1 MLDPQAGEK
10 EGSDFYG
17 ICVLGFYPK
26 DRHRY
31 VLDIKSGKGTQL
43 HQAAELI
50 RTWMKYPNSQTVG
63 CEKILNQVAVYQNI
77 LEWKSG
83 LKIFD
88 EDKFPDM
95 QDCACTKTS
104 CPKVHSRNMPFKGVQ
119 PRGKDGGI
127 LKDKKARLQM
137 HEAAIERGELH
148 LHQGMKSFAEKLC
161 AFPEVEHDDDID
173 ALIYCL
179 DESYNNGLSTATT
192 KDKMKTKSAAIV
204 GNILEEKF

>member
-1 MLDPQAGEK
+1 
-10 EGSDFYG
+10 
-17 ICVLGFYPK
+17 
-26 DRHRY
+26 
-31 VLDIKSGKGTQL
+31 
-43 HQAAELI
+43 
-50 RTWMKYPNSQTVG
+50 
-63 CEKILNQVAVYQNI
+63 LNQVAVYQNI